1 MRGQRQ
7 EALGSELNEEIEVSF
22 PSSKQQPRQQRLKIE
37 GEMKPVYY

>member
-7 EALGSELNEEIEVSF
+7 EALGSELNEEIEASF
-22 PSSKQQPRQQRLKIE
+22 PSSKQQQRLKIE